1 MWNSLGP
8 LSVVTILENS
18 NLDDLA
24 IDPKDIEFKKW
35 DDGDIFQ
42 TGFHKKGTESERHGV
57 CRFEIKDDQIV
68 ECMWVNNQ
76 ANGFGRAIFSDGDYY
91 IGMLKNNQYH
101 G

>member
-8 LSVVTILENS
+8 LSVDTILDNS

-35 DDGDIFQ
+35 DGNYFQ
-42 TGFHKKGTESERHGV
+42 TGFHKKGTNDTRHGI
-57 CRFEIKDDQIV
+57 CRFEVKDDYIY
-68 ECMWVNNQ
+68 ECMYVNDK
-76 ANGFGRAIFSDGDYY
+76 ANGFGRVINPNGNYY
-91 IGMLKNNQYH
+91 IGMFKNDRKH